1 MTGEFVGA
9 RSPSPARKP
18 SAEPPGIDRVVGA
31 FARSARWYLVIG
43 AMASACA
50 LVLLGGGLLG
60 LGGEAGATVF
70 LYAAAL
76 VLALAA
82 LPFVQAWRRLKR
94 VAFLASVRIRWAQLA
109 RAGDPDDQVATLRRA
124 YAGLIGNDIRTRMAA
139 PR

>member
-18 SAEPPGIDRVVGA
+18 SSEPPGIDRVAGA

-43 AMASACA
+43 LVTSACA
-50 LVLLGGGLLG
+50 LALLGGVLFGLVG
-60 LGGEAGATVF
+60 KAGTTVY
-70 LYAAAL
+70 LYAVAFVL
-76 VLALAA
+76 VLAA
-82 LPFVQAWRRLKR
+82 LPFVQAWRRLQR
-94 VAFLASVRIRWAQLA
+94 VAFLASVRSRWAHLS
-109 RAGDPDDQVATLRRA
+109 RAGDPNDQIATLRRA